1 MAFDKQNI
9 HILVVDDD
17 DDILE
22 STKMLLA
29 EEYDFTHITLMDHA
43 EKALE
48 FLRKNPIDIIFSD
61 IKMPDM
67 DGVEFLKTI
76 KKENL
81 FYRIFV
87 FITGQ
92 ASVESAIETVKLGGV
107 FDYIEKP
114 YDDSFTECIK
124 NICEFLDV
132 ADGQSDELLGYD
144 SVCKAIY
151 ELGASL
157 RNLKSNLMLKTSSS
171 ILIRNSNYLQNVAQ
185 ALSTEAGELLSTAL
199 KIKLKLRSEP
209 LKEIELANNSLEK
222 IRRSLTQT

>member
-1 MAFDKQNI
+1 MAFDKENI
-9 HILVVDDD
+9 NILVVDDD
-17 DDILE
+17 EDILE
-22 STKMLLA
+22 ATKMVLA
-29 EEYDFTHITLMDHA
+29 DEYHFPNISLMDHA

-48 FLRKNPIDIIFSD
+48 FLRKNPVDIIFSD

-67 DGVEFLKTI
+67 DGIDFLKTI

-81 FYRIFV
+81 FYRVFV

-92 ASVESAIETVKLGGV
+92 ASTQSVIETVKLGV

-114 YDDSFTECIK
+114 FDDSFNECIQ
-124 NICEFLDV
+124 NICQFLSASDVQSKEFLD
-132 ADGQSDELLGYD
+132 YD
-144 SVCKAIY
+144 NINKAIY

-157 RNLKSNLMLKTSSS
+157 ENLKGNLMLKTSSS

-185 ALSTEAGELLSTAL
+185 TLSAEAGELLSTAL

-209 LKEIELANNSLEK
+209 VKEIELAHGTLEK
-222 IRRSLTQT
+222 IRKCLTQT